1 MVISRK
7 HPLLLLLVLVL
18 VTALTFA
25 ACDDDDDEEDGGD
38 ETPAAT
44 ETDDGADGGE
54 IDISG
59 VEELDDGTLTI
70 GSDIAYAPIEF
81 FEEGTDNEMGLDVDI
96 ANAMAE
102 KLGVE
107 VEFQQVADF
116 AGIVGDLTSGRYDI
130 VMSAI
135 SITPEREA
143 EIDFIPYF
151 GPVGTGILTLKDN
164 PEGFASVEDLCG
176 HPVAAQDGTFQV
188 EQMEI
193 LNDGPCAGNPID
205 IRAFPDNPASVQE
218 LILGRVDAQ
227 LADDPVAA
235 YSALQNEE
243 DLIELAVPGFEAA
256 PYGIGVRKDSTALN
270 EALTAAFEAIVA
282 DGTYDAILEEWGQS
296 QFAYEG

>member
-1 MVISRK
+1 MLLRSFR
-7 HPLLLLLVLVL
+7 HPLLLLFAIALASMLV
-18 VTALTFA
+18 FA
-25 ACDDDDDEEDGGD
+25 ACDDDDDEDDGDDGGA
-38 ETPAAT
+38 TAT
-44 ETDDGADGGE
+44 EEAGDGGE

-59 VEELDDGTLTI
+59 VDELEDGTLTI

-81 FEEGTDNEMGLDVDI
+81 FEEGTDNAVGLDVDI
-96 ANAMAE
+96 ANAMGE
-102 KLGVE
+102 KMGVE
-107 VEFQQVADF
+107 VEFEQVADF

-151 GPVGTGILTLKDN
+151 GPVGTGIVTLKDN
-164 PEGFASVEDLCG
+164 PEGIAGVEDLCG
-176 HPVAAQDGTFQV
+176 RPVAAQDGTFQI
-188 EQMEI
+188 EQMET
-193 LNDGPCAGNPID
+193 LNTDTCADNPID

-243 DLIELAVPGFEAA
+243 ELIELAVPGFEAA

-282 DGTYDAILEEWGQS
+282 DGTYASILEEWGQTE
-296 QFAYEG
+296 FAYEG

>member
-1 MVISRK
+1 MLLRSFR
-7 HPLLLLLVLVL
+7 HPLLLLFAI
-18 VTALTFA
+18 ALASMLAFA
-25 ACDDDDDEEDGGD
+25 ACDDDDDEEGDGG
-38 ETPAAT
+38 EATAT
-44 ETDDGADGGE
+44 EDSGNGGGE
-54 IDISG
+54 IDVSG
-59 VEELDDGTLTI
+59 VEELEDGTLTI

-81 FEEGTDNEMGLDVDI
+81 FEEGTDNAVGMDIDI
-96 ANAMAE
+96 ANAMGE
-102 KLGVE
+102 KMGVQ
-107 VEFQQVADF
+107 VEFEQVADF

-164 PEGFASVEDLCG
+164 PEGIAGVEDLCG
-176 HPVAAQDGTFQV
+176 RPVAAQDGTFQI
-188 EQMEI
+188 EQMET
-193 LNDGPCAGNPID
+193 LNADTCSSNPID

-270 EALTAAFEAIVA
+270 DALTAAFEAIVA
-282 DGTYDAILEEWGQS
+282 DGTYADILEEWGQS
-296 QFAYEG
+296 EFAFEG

>member
-1 MVISRK
+1 MLVQGLIRWF
-7 HPLLLLLVLVL
+7 LLVSLPI
-18 VTALTFA
+18 ALLAFA
-25 ACDDDDDEEDGGD
+25 ACGDDENDSG
-38 ETPAAT
+38 AAT
-44 ETDDGADGGE
+44 ATVDEIPAEGGE

-59 VEELDDGTLTI
+59 VSELEDGTLTI
-70 GSDIAYAPIEF
+70 GSDIAYAPIEY
-81 FEEGTDNEMGLDVDI
+81 FEEGTDNAVGMDVDI

-107 VEFQQVADF
+107 VEFEQVADF

-143 EIDFIPYF
+143 EIDFIAYF

-164 PEGFASVEDLCG
+164 PQGFAGVEDLCG
-176 HPVAAQDGTFQV
+176 HPVAAQDGTFQI
-188 EQMEI
+188 EQMET
-193 LNDGPCAGNPID
+193 LNAGACSDNPID

-243 DLIELAVPGFEAA
+243 DLIELAVPGFESA

-282 DGTYDAILEEWGQS
+282 DGTYADILEEWGQTE
-296 QFAYEG
+296 FAYEG

>member
-1 MVISRK
+1 MIQRGGIRLFL
-7 HPLLLLLVLVL
+7 PAGILVLGAFL
-18 VTALTFA
+18 AFTA
-25 ACDDDDDEEDGGD
+25 CGDDDEK
-38 ETPAAT
+38 
-44 ETDDGADGGE
+44 DGAASPTAADGA

-59 VEELDDGTLTI
+59 VPELEDGVLNI

-81 FEEGTDNEMGLDVDI
+81 FETGTDNAVGLDVDI

-102 KLGVE
+102 KMGVE
-107 VEFQQVADF
+107 AEFVQVADF

-151 GPVGTGILTLKDN
+151 GPVGTGILTLTGN
-164 PEGFASVEDLCG
+164 PQGFASVEDLCG
-176 HPVAAQDGTFQV
+176 HPVAAQDGTFQID
-188 EQMEI
+188 QMTA
-193 LNDGPCAGNPID
+193 LNEGPCADDPID
-205 IRAFPDNPASVQE
+205 IRPFPDNPASVQE

-243 DLIELAVPGFEAA
+243 ELIELAVPGFEAA
-256 PYGIGVRKDSTALN
+256 PYGIGVRKDSTELN
-270 EALTAAFEAIVA
+270 EALTAAFAAIVA
-282 DGTYDAILEEWGQS
+282 DGTYSDILEGWGQTE
-296 QFAYEG
+296 FAYEG

>member
-1 MVISRK
+1 M
-7 HPLLLLLVLVL
+7 LLTLLTSLLV
-18 VTALTFA
+18 FA
-25 ACDDDDDEEDGGD
+25 ACGDDDEPSGTAT
-38 ETPAAT
+38 TPLAT
-44 ETDDGADGGE
+44 EGNGGDGGE

-59 VEELDDGTLTI
+59 VTELEDGTLLI

-81 FEEGTDNEMGLDVDI
+81 FEEGTDNPLGMDVDI
-96 ANAMAE
+96 ANALGDR
-102 KLGVE
+102 LGVE

-164 PEGFASVEDLCG
+164 PEGFTGVEDLCG
-176 HPVAAQDGTFQV
+176 HPVAAQDGTFQI
-188 EQMEI
+188 EQMET
-193 LNDGPCAGNPID
+193 LNDGPCADNPID

-218 LILGRVDAQ
+218 LILGRVNAQ

-243 DLIELAVPGFEAA
+243 DLVELAVPGFEAA
-256 PYGIGVRKDSTALN
+256 PYGIGVRKDSSALN
-270 EALTAAFEAIVA
+270 DALTAAFEAIVA
-282 DGTYDAILEEWGQS
+282 DGTYADILEEWGQTE
-296 QFAYEG
+296 FAYEG